1 MSRVL
6 ELICHSDTPCGA
18 EIGLSVTVDRQK
30 DAVLDLRYRI
40 AGDVDALAIGMPSVP
55 ERGHELW
62 RTTCFEAFV
71 AAEQGVGYCE
81 YNLAPSGTW
90 AAYQFD
96 GYREGMRDADMPPPE
111 MEMARGEHVLDLK
124 VRLFLPEAGP
134 VRLGLSA
141 VIEERGGRIS
151 YWALAHPPGKP
162 DFHDPACFA
171 LELPAPEVSAA
182 KAETG
187 VAPDNATGT

>member
-40 AGDVDALAIGMPSVP
+40 AGNVDALAIGAPVVP
-55 ERGHELW
+55 GRGHELW

-71 AAEQGVGYCE
+71 AVAQGTGYRE
-81 YNLAPSGTW
+81 YNLAPTGAW

-111 MEMARGEHVLDLK
+111 MEIARGEHHLDLRT
-124 VRLFLPEAGP
+124 RLFLPESGP

-171 LELPAPEVSAA
+171 LELPAPEMSAA